1 MQSMFSRSRLLLMF
15 ILTPHHDLIKSLIV
29 TSFQGRIAAQ
39 GSFQDII
46 ELDDTTTLP
55 DSASPR
61 KTKQGKVVEE
71 ENRTVLND

>member
-1 MQSMFSRSRLLLMF
+1 M
-15 ILTPHHDLIKSLIV
+15 

-61 KTKQGKVVEE
+61 KTKQGKVIEE